1 MQQNSMC
8 AVSTILLQYE
18 RMMNKQPNI
27 LMIYADQMR
36 YDCAGFSGNKDVK
49 TPNLDRLAN
58 EGVCFDEAFTSY
70 PLCTPFRASLLTG
83 KYAHQSGLYS
93 NHFPINTD
101 QPSLA
106 PSLNKV
112 GYRSGYIGKWHLYG
126 GPKPGFVPP
135 GPDRMG
141 FDHFVGYN
149 RGHYY
154 MDAIFYRD
162 TDQPYSCKR
171 YEPDFQ
177 TDHTIEFM
185 ESVEG
190 TDSPFFAYVCFGPP
204 HFPMEMP
211 EHWRNMYNLNEIEL
225 PKGTPNPELQ
235 KRRAAERLKLDFDGD
250 NRFGEHS
257 KADKVE
263 GQDPDVEN
271 EWQIRKFV
279 AEYYGMISNID
290 FNVGRLLNWLD
301 AKKLSNNTIVIFF
314 SDHGDMLGQHG
325 SYCGIKRQAYRS
337 SAQVP
342 LLIRYPSRFGSGKR
356 VSHLIDVA
364 VDTMPTILETCG
376 VDIPTGVQGLS
387 YLSMLDS
394 TSDGPTRDHVQ
405 YELMKADFGGRS
417 ERHVKPERGIRTKDW
432 LYVRKEDRPL
442 YLFDQNADRD
452 ELFNLVGNPE
462 YSTIQA
468 ELDARVIKNMEETA
482 DAWDLEMD
490 FPPPGYM
497 SHKEGKDHLLNV
509 VKPAAIEVP

>member
-1 MQQNSMC
+1 M
-8 AVSTILLQYE
+8 TD
-18 RMMNKQPNI
+18 KPNI

-36 YDCAGFSGNKDVK
+36 YDCAGFSGNPDVK
-49 TPNLDRLAN
+49 TPNLDRLAL

-83 KYAHQSGLYS
+83 KYAHQAGLYS

-106 PSLNKV
+106 PSLNAA

-154 MDAIFYRD
+154 MNAIFYRD
-162 TDQPYSCKR
+162 TDQPYRCR
-171 YEPDFQ
+171 RFEPDFQ

-185 ESVEG
+185 ESAVEDG
-190 TDSPFFAYVCFGPP
+190 GPFFAYVCFGPP

-211 EHWRNMYNLNEIEL
+211 EHWRGTYDPDRIAL
-225 PKGTPNPELQ
+225 PKGTPDPELQ
-235 KRRAAERLKLDFDGD
+235 KRRARERVLFDHDGD
-250 NRFGEHS
+250 DRFGDRS
-257 KADKVE
+257 KADKIE
-263 GQDPDVEN
+263 GQDPEIET

-279 AEYYGMISNID
+279 AEYYGMISNVD
-290 FNVGRLLNWLD
+290 WSVGRLLNWLD
-301 AKKLSNNTIVIFF
+301 ANGLAEDTIVIFF

-342 LLIRYPSRFGSGKR
+342 LLVRHPRRFAKGKR
-356 VSHLIDVA
+356 VQSLVDVA
-364 VDTMPTILETCG
+364 VDTMPMLLEACG
-376 VDIPTGVQGLS
+376 VAIPDGVQGTS
-387 YLSMLDS
+387 YLSLLEGD
-394 TSDGPTRDHVQ
+394 DDEPTRDHVQ
-405 YELMKADFGGRS
+405 FELMKADFGGRS
-417 ERHVKPERGIRTKDW
+417 ERHARPERGIRTKDW
-432 LYVRKEDRPL
+432 LYVRKRDRPL

-452 ELFNLVGNPE
+452 EIFNLVDDPACAG
-462 YSTIQA
+462 IQA
-468 ELDARVIKNMEETA
+468 ELDARVLKNMDETG
-482 DAWDLEMD
+482 DAWNLEMD
-490 FPPPGYM
+490 FPPLGYLT
-497 SHKEGKDHLLNV
+497 HEEGKEYLQNV
-509 VKPAAIEVP
+509 VLPAAIEVP